1 MAMTLRDI
9 INKLLRRQPASAST
23 ARERLQLV
31 LAHDRSD
38 LSTELLDQMRKEILE
53 VVAKYVEIDMD
64 EGAVSLETEDRMT
77 ALVANLPIK
86 RTLNG
91 QIKLIE
97 TKNQE
102 EEDFQETEEENQ
114 NSQ

>member
-53 VVAKYVEIDMD
+53 VVAKYVEIDVD

-86 RTLNG
+86 RTMTG
-91 QIKLIE
+91 QIQLKE
-97 TKNQE
+97 PKNQSE
-102 EEDFQETEEENQ
+102 VDPPETEGTDQ
-114 NSQ
+114 KS

>member
-38 LSTELLDQMRKEILE
+38 LSPELLDQMRKEILE
-53 VVAKYVEIDMD
+53 VVAKYVEIDVD

-86 RTLNG
+86 RTMTG
-91 QIKLIE
+91 QIKLKE
-97 TKNQE
+97 PQTQQE
-102 EEDFQETEEENQ
+102 ENSQENVATDQ
-114 NSQ
+114 NS

>member
-9 INKLLRRQPASAST
+9 INKLLRRQRASAST

-53 VVAKYVEIDMD
+53 VVAKYVEIDVN

-86 RTLNG
+86 RTMTG
-91 QIKLIE
+91 QIKLKE
-97 TKNQE
+97 PQKQSE
-102 EEDFQETEEENQ
+102 EIGKGTEDTDQ
-114 NSQ
+114 NS

>member
-1 MAMTLRDI
+1 MTLRDL
-9 INKLLRRQPASAST
+9 INKLLRRQSASANT

-38 LSTELLDQMRKEILE
+38 LSSDLLDQMRKEILA

-86 RTLNG
+86 RTLSG
-91 QIKLIE
+91 EIQLK
-97 TKNQE
+97 QQPSGE
-102 EEDFQETEEENQ
+102 EEESSSE
-114 NSQ
+114 

>member
-53 VVAKYVEIDMD
+53 VVAKYVEIDVD

-86 RTLNG
+86 RTMSG
-91 QIKLIE
+91 QIKLKE
-97 TKNQE
+97 PNKPLEANP
-102 EEDFQETEEENQ
+102 QETEGTDQ
-114 NSQ
+114 NS

>member
-53 VVAKYVEIDMD
+53 VVAKYVEIDVD

-86 RTLNG
+86 RTLTG
-91 QIKLIE
+91 QIKLKDPSSQSE
-97 TKNQE
+97 ESPQE
-102 EEDFQETEEENQ
+102 NEVIDQ
-114 NSQ
+114 NS